1 MWLIKKSVAEAI
13 EHARAQGTAPPPGAM
28 EAFHRRFADAAASG
42 EPRIFKRAGDV
53 AEILIKGVLT
63 SEPDWYAYY
72 YGGGNTTYPE
82 IIQSLALAGADA
94 SIKRVVLNVCSPGGY
109 VGGLFDTLAALEAFS
124 KPKETFAAQADSAAY
139 AIAALGG
146 KITASNPAAEF
157 GSVGVCATYVQY
169 DFEKIYDITSSN
181 APNKRPDPSTEE
193 GQAVI
198 RKYLDA
204 IEELFVDAI
213 ARGRGTTT
221 EDVTSNFG
229 RGEVMLAGSAK
240 KLGLIDKIAKATVRS
255 AAVTTLPDSAASVEP
270 VAAAPQAIENPEV
283 QVPTA
288 PSTPPAQPSAPGPR
302 PSATSAGSPAPSAPK
317 QDASAASGGAPTKAK
332 KMDEATLQAQ
342 HPELYSAVFNKGKA
356 EGKTAAEATATEAAA
371 NEKDRVEAHLA
382 AGEESGD
389 MKTALESIRS
399 GAKMTQTLM
408 TKYMM
413 AGMRKGA
420 IDARASDDAAAAAA
434 TEGAAGGKPAKTLD
448 DQIADEIEAQTKG
461 GKQAGAAA

>member
-1 MWLIKKSVAEAI
+1 MWLIKKGVMEAVQR
-13 EHARAQGTAPPPGAM
+13 ARAQGTAPPPGAI
-28 EAFHRRFADAAASG
+28 EAFERRFAEAAASG

-63 SEPDWYAYY
+63 SEPDWYAHY

-82 IIQSLALAGADA
+82 IIQSLALAGADS
-94 SIKRVVLNVCSPGGY
+94 SIRRVVLNVCSPGGY
-109 VGGLFDTLAALEAFS
+109 VGGLFDTLAALEAFT

-213 ARGRGTTT
+213 AKGRGTTT
-221 EDVTSNFG
+221 DYVTTNFG

-240 KLGLIDKIAKATVRS
+240 KLGMIDKIAKAAVRS
-255 AAVTTLPDSAASVEP
+255 AAVTVLPDSESGSEPAEAASDAPPPQVSAPAVAP
-270 VAAAPQAIENPEV
+270 VAAAAQAT
-283 QVPTA
+283 QQ
-288 PSTPPAQPSAPGPR
+288 PSSDSAAVAPPA
-302 PSATSAGSPAPSAPK
+302 PK
-317 QDASAASGGAPTKAK
+317 PDASAASGGAPTKAK
-332 KMDEATLQAQ
+332 KMDEAQLQAQ

-356 EGKTAAEATATEAAA
+356 EAEKTAAEAAAT
-371 NEKDRVEAHLA
+371 EKDRVEAHLT
-382 AGEESGD
+382 AGQESGD
-389 MKTALESIRS
+389 MKTAVESILA
-399 GAKMTQTLM
+399 GVKMTSKLLT
-408 TKYMM
+408 TYMM

-420 IDARASDDAAAAAA
+420 VGARAADDDVAAAA
-434 TEGAAGGKPAKTLD
+434 TEGASPGKDQPAKTKAE
-448 DQIADEIEAQTKG
+448 QVADAIERQTKG
-461 GKQAGAAA
+461 DAA